1 MIRNQKLIRFCFVV
15 VAVFLIVSIANKY
28 PLVLKKAQDFLCQ
41 EWTGF
46 CESTTGKQSVKRLW
60 DWLELVAVPIV
71 IAILGQQ
78 FQNRDREKV
87 EQKAELEREIAKDN
101 LSEGAIQVYLDRI
114 AGLLLDKELRKELF
128 SDNDFPNQDNPV
140 QDLARI
146 LTITILRRLEGDLE
160 RQVRIIHFLRDTDL
174 LGFIFKNANLSR
186 INLEG
191 AHLVEANLGG
201 TNLGGANLEGAH
213 LWEANLEGAHLRGAR
228 LKGAYLGG
236 ANLGGANLEGAHLR
250 GVYLEG
256 AHLEEANLEE
266 AHLRGAH
273 LEEAHLERDN
283 LEEAHL
289 EKANLEGAHLGGA
302 NLRGANLE
310 EADLERAHLGGA
322 NLRGANLEGANLRGA
337 HLEGALLWEANLRG
351 AHLEKAKLEKA
362 KLEKA
367 KSFGSHLTAAK
378 IKSTCNWDKA
388 IYKQDK
394 KENRQYIEQLKKDRA
409 SDPKE
414 PPDCSRWDT

>member
-1 MIRNQKLIRFCFVV
+1 MIRNKKLIRFCFVV

-28 PLVLKKAQDFLCQ
+28 PLVLENAQDFLCQ

-87 EQKAELEREIAKDN
+87 EQQAELEREIAKDN

-201 TNLGGANLEGAH
+201 TNLGGANLEGA
-213 LWEANLEGAHLRGAR
+213 
-228 LKGAYLGG
+228 
-236 ANLGGANLEGAHLR
+236 NLEGAHLR

-256 AHLEEANLEE
+256 AHLEE

-289 EKANLEGAHLGGA
+289 EEANLEGAHLGGA

-310 EADLERAHLGGA
+310 EADLEGAHLERA

-367 KSFGSHLTAAK
+367 KSFGSHLTATK

-388 IYKQDK
+388 IYKHDK